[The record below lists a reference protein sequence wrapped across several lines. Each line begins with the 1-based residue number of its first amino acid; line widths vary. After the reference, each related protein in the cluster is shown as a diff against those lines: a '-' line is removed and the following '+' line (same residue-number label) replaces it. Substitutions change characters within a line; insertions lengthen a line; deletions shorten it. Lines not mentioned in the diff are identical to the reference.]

1 MYYFLAKP
9 LHLLLSFICTK
20 VMHISQVA
28 TLLRKMNSSKL
39 QVNILLKFYW
49 STMYIRRSAHIV
61 NVYLGKFVQT
71 EYDCINNTQIKKQ
84 NITKTLEAL
93 VMSLLVTTSPTRITT
108 ILTSTIILNFPVSK
122 YYINGIKQYV
132 LVFGWLHP
140 LNIMFVRLI
149 HIIG

>member
-1 MYYFLAKP
+1 
-9 LHLLLSFICTK
+9 
-20 VMHISQVA
+20 
-28 TLLRKMNSSKL
+28 
-39 QVNILLKFYW
+39 
-49 STMYIRRSAHIV
+49 MYIRRSAHIV